1 MAIAATV
8 SCSAGMSVPGEPST
22 APTAAAGS
30 PGTDVPVT
38 AEINQLRDNYSRRII
53 AIQLTNTTA
62 RPVTVLGALA
72 SSPLFSGT
80 IEWPATPGG
89 IELPPGQTK
98 ILPAPLSSPDCG
110 PPRTGSNEGATVA
123 LQLAEAK
130 ATGPAATVPAT
141 DPYGVLSRNN
151 AEICLAL
158 AVSAVA
164 GIRLEPELEVSAD
177 GQRAVLGLAI
187 TPRST
192 PGSPL
197 PGPSGAL
204 ILHRIDG
211 TTLID
216 EDPVAPW
223 PRSVAVHAGGAI
235 QHFRLGIRPA
245 RCDPHAIADD
255 KVGTLLPLR
264 VSAGGRDGVVKIDAG
279 GMLRGRIHDF
289 VSTACGRQ

>member
-1 MAIAATV
+1 M
-8 SCSAGMSVPGEPST
+8 
-22 APTAAAGS
+22 
-30 PGTDVPVT
+30 PVT

-62 RPVTVLGALA
+62 RPVTVLGARA

-177 GQRAVLGLAI
+177 GQRAVLGTRHHSAEH
-187 TPRST
+187 PWFPASRSV
-192 PGSPL
+192 GSP
-197 PGPSGAL
+197 
-204 ILHRIDG
+204 
-211 TTLID
+211 
-216 EDPVAPW
+216 DPP
-223 PRSVAVHAGGAI
+223 PDR
-235 QHFRLGIRPA
+235 
-245 RCDPHAIADD
+245 
-255 KVGTLLPLR
+255 
-264 VSAGGRDGVVKIDAG
+264 RDHPD
-279 GMLRGRIHDF
+279 
-289 VSTACGRQ
+289 